1 MNAQSQ
7 DLIRLEFTPNP
18 STLKY
23 VVARPLLPR
32 GTANFTEKAAA
43 ETSPLPLRLFEV
55 DGVKAV
61 MVGPSFVTVTMADEA
76 DAAALNDGVHA
87 ALHAHLDAG
96 EHPVDPA
103 VLEQAAAANA
113 EDGPVVSRIKEIIE
127 EEIRPAVAM
136 DGGDISFERF
146 QDGVVYVFMK
156 GACSSCPSS
165 TATLKM
171 GIESR
176 LREELPEVVEVV
188 QI

>member
-1 MNAQSQ
+1 M
-7 DLIRLEFTPNP
+7 DLIRMEFTPNP

-23 VVARPLLPR
+23 VVGKQLLPR
-32 GTANFTEKAAA
+32 GTANFADSAEA
-43 ETSPLPLRLFEV
+43 ETSPLPQRLFAV
-55 DGVKAV
+55 DGVRAV
-61 MVGPSFVTVTMADEA
+61 MVGPSFVTVTMAEEA
-76 DAAALNDGVHA
+76 DPAILNDAVHA
-87 ALHAHLDAG
+87 AIHAHLDAG

-103 VLEQAAAANA
+103 ALEKSNV
-113 EDGPVVSRIKEIIE
+113 DGDDTPTVRRIKEILDE
-127 EEIRPAVAM
+127 EVRPAVAM
-136 DGGDISFERF
+136 DGGDITFERF
-146 QDGVVYVFMK
+146 ADGVVYVWMK

>member
-1 MNAQSQ
+1 MQSQ

-23 VVARPLLPR
+23 VIGRQLLPR
-32 GTANFTEKAAA
+32 GTANFTDPAAA
-43 ETSPLPLRLFEV
+43 ETSPLPQRLFEV
-55 DGVKAV
+55 EGVKAV
-61 MVGPSFVTVTMADEA
+61 MVGPSFVTVTMADDA
-76 DAAALNDGVHA
+76 DAAALNDAVHM

-103 VLEQAAAANA
+103 VLEKSKASGS
-113 EDGPVVSRIKEIIE
+113 DDPVVARIREIIE
-127 EEIRPAVAM
+127 EEVRPAVAM
-136 DGGDISFERF
+136 DGGDITFENF
-146 QDGVVYVFMK
+146 QDGIVYVYMM
-156 GACSSCPSS
+156 GACSACPSS

-176 LREELPEVVEVV
+176 LKEEIPEVIEVV